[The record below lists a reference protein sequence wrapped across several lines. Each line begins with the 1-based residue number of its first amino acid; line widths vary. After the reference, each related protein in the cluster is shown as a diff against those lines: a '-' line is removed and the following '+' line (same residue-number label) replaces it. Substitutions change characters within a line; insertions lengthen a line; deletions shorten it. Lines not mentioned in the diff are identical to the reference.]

1 MTRLSRWLLS
11 PTPSSQWQARMGR
24 VTFAALDFAA
34 SPAAM
39 AGLAIVLLLIFV
51 AAFAPWLATH
61 DLRKRIGLEPTSSD
75 VTFTAGWFTVP
86 ASR

>member
-24 VTFAALDFAA
+24 MTFAVLDFAA

-51 AAFAPWLATH
+51 AAFA
-61 DLRKRIGLEPTSSD
+61 LESALVWNRRART
-75 VTFTAGWFTVP
+75 
-86 ASR
+86 